1 MRTRV
6 SSIRDQLR
14 TSFWFTPAL
23 MVVAAVLVAG
33 FTLSLDDAISR
44 ERLRELPVLGTLVY
58 SGGPDGAREVLS
70 AVAGSMITVAGVVF
84 SITMVALTL
93 ASGQYGPRL
102 MDSFVRDRGN
112 QLTLG
117 TFIAT
122 FVYSLLVLRTVRSD
136 RPGSVPD
143 VSVTCSLLFALAG
156 LAVLI
161 YFINHVAQSIQASN
175 LVAAIGEDVRAGVDA
190 VFPDVEDLDD
200 AEGGRADAWHPPATG
215 TRPTPVLAGSGG
227 YVQLVDLDA
236 LVALADQHDL
246 RLQLEVRPGRF
257 VVPSSEVVQVWASA
271 CSDEVLRSLA
281 GCVVAGAR
289 RTPMQDV
296 EFPIRQLSEV
306 AVRALSPAIND
317 PFTAQSCVDQLSVGL
332 CEIAGRR
339 LPPRVLLGAEGT
351 PRLRIGDPVTFARLV
366 SVAYAQIR
374 QCAAEHVPVYLHLLQ
389 ALDSVAGCTGSDA
402 RREVLRD
409 EARLTLEAARS
420 RIPQAEDLQRVEDAF
435 AGLPATLR

>member
-14 TSFWFTPAL
+14 ASFWFTPAL

-44 ERLRELPVLGTLVY
+44 ERLRELPVLGTLIY

-136 RPGSVPD
+136 QPSSVPD

-175 LVAAIGEDVRAGVDA
+175 LVAAIGKDVRAGVVA
-190 VFPDVEDLDD
+190 VFPDLDDLDD
-200 AEGGRADAWHPPATG
+200 AAGGRSEEWPAPEEG
-215 TRPTPVLAGSGG
+215 SGPIPVTAGSGG

-236 LVALADQHDL
+236 LVSLADEHDL

-257 VVPSSEVVQVWASA
+257 VVPSSVVVQVWAA
-271 CSDEVLRSLA
+271 TCSDEVRRSLA
-281 GCVVAGAR
+281 ACVVAGAR
-289 RTPMQDV
+289 RTPVQDV

-306 AVRALSPAIND
+306 AVRTLSPAIND

-339 LPPRVLLGAEGT
+339 LPPEVLCDADGV

-366 SVAYAQIR
+366 TVAYAQIR

-389 ALDSVAGCTGSDA
+389 ALDSIAGCTRA
-402 RREVLRD
+402 EPRREVLRE

-420 RIPQAEDLQRVEDAF
+420 RIPQAADLRRVEEAF
-435 AGLPATLR
+435 AGLPVALR